1 MSRRTSFLCLL
12 VAAVVGGSLF
22 AGMTRLISTPEASAQ
37 RQIVWKVQSTW
48 PAAEIFHESAL
59 KLAKKVEEM
68 SGGQFKWEMLPA
80 GSVVPAFDV
89 IEAVHTGLLD
99 GGHGVP
105 AYWYGRNKAS
115 SLFGTGHP
123 YGMGPDELLAWYYK
137 GGGREMHLD
146 LYQNVMKFNVVTWL
160 YGPMPMQPF
169 GWFKS
174 KPISSVRELKGLKY
188 RTVGLAADLYRDMG
202 AAVTTLPGAEIV
214 PAIERGV
221 IDSAEFN
228 NPTSDRILGFPE
240 VAKVWM
246 VRSFHQA
253 SETLELVVNKAKYD
267 ALPPHLKSV
276 LDYAIMAENA
286 DFQWTMADR
295 NSRDLRWM
303 AKEKGVRLVATPGD
317 ILQAQLDAFDKL
329 IERYSSDPVFAK
341 IAKSQRDWASRVVPL
356 RHVITGGVNKIAYDK
371 YWKGEIPLECP
382 DKNWC

>member
-1 MSRRTSFLCLL
+1 MKIRTTLLGVGLLTLALL
-12 VAAVVGGSLF
+12 VAVTYLV
-22 AGMTRLISTPEASAQ
+22 PVHQASAQ
-37 RQIVWKVQSTW
+37 KQVVWKIQSTW

-59 KLAKKVEEM
+59 KLARKVEEM
-68 SGGQFKWEMLPA
+68 SGGQFKWEILPA

-105 AYWYGRNKAS
+105 AYWYGRNRAS

-137 GGGREMHLD
+137 AGGREMHIE
-146 LYQNVMKFNVVTWL
+146 LYQKVMKFNVVPWL

-169 GWFKS
+169 GWFKD
-174 KPISSVRELKGLKY
+174 KPITSARELKGLKY
-188 RTVGLAADLYRDMG
+188 RTVGLAADLFRDMG

-221 IDSAEFN
+221 IQAAEFN
-228 NPTSDRILGFPE
+228 NPTSDRVLGFPE
-240 VAKVWM
+240 VARVWM

-253 SETLELVVNKAKYD
+253 SETLELVVNKARYD

-295 NSRDLRWM
+295 NSKDLQWM
-303 AKEKGVRLVATPGD
+303 VKEKKVRLVATPGD
-317 ILQAQLDAFDKL
+317 ILQLQLDYFDKL
-329 IERYSSDPVFAK
+329 IERYSKDPVFGK
-341 IAKSQRDWASRVVPL
+341 IAKSQREFASRVVPL
-356 RHVITGGVNKIAYDK
+356 RHIITGGVNKIAYDR
-371 YWKGEIPLECP
+371 YWSKELPLECP